1 MIEYITTLFVLL
13 ILVLPL
19 IIFFRQILKVRHGTQ
34 KWLKATLLFAIFAL
48 LPIIIYALLIGAL
61 IAIEELTKLSI
72 VTEGIARTF
81 IFLVVIA
88 SGEVILLWL
97 IFAIVAFFLRGKT
110 KETV

>member
-1 MIEYITTLFVLL
+1 MEYITTLSVLL

-19 IIFFRQILKVRHGTQ
+19 IIFFRQIQKVRHGTQ
-34 KWLKATLLFAIFAL
+34 KWLKATLLFAVFAF
-48 LPIIIYALLIGAL
+48 LPIFIYGLLIGVL
-61 IAIEELTKLSI
+61 IAFEELTKLPI
-72 VTEGIARTF
+72 LTEGIARTF

-97 IFAIVAFFLRGKT
+97 IFAIAAFFLRGKT